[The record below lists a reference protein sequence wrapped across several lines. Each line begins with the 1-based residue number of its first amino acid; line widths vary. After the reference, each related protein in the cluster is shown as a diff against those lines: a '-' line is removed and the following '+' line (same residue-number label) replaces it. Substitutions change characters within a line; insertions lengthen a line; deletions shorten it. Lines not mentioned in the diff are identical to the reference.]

1 MADLIHVPAPLKA
14 TAHDAPPPRLSAR
27 DRAGLRARRLQAM
40 REALMRVMEENAR
53 YEVTAAGRAA
63 LERP

>member
-1 MADLIHVPAPLKA
+1 
-14 TAHDAPPPRLSAR
+14 
-27 DRAGLRARRLQAM
+27 M

-63 LERP
+63 LSDSTGSC